1 MPLSEWKW
9 HFESCK
15 LRVIP
20 LQVVWLTSTS
30 SCIFFCQDHL
40 SWSEG
45 VEMASA
51 CYIASYAYEPPQEK
65 ASWFV
70 KASDEDK
77 KLYTRVIDSANFR
90 ASQTGKKCGIDEK
103 M

>member
-1 MPLSEWKW
+1 
-9 HFESCK
+9 
-15 LRVIP
+15 
-20 LQVVWLTSTS
+20 
-30 SCIFFCQDHL
+30 
-40 SWSEG
+40 
-45 VEMASA
+45 MASA

-90 ASQTGKKCGIDEK
+90 ASQTGKKWSRSLSDVELMKNMLHSTAGNNFK
-103 M
+103 HSS